1 MTNRLAAVL
10 TAAFSLFVSSTTWAQ
25 ADESVTISIE
35 ESQPLSDALQSFADQ
50 TDLQVIF
57 FADIAE
63 GKTTS
68 GVEGEYSVDTALDT
82 LLADTG
88 LSYTFIDDTA
98 VSVQAVATSDGGD
111 SDSKNLS
118 LAPILM
124 AQNQSNPART
134 TGNPTD
140 KSSTGIITGK
150 VIDVRTGAN
159 LRGAKIT
166 IEETGQW
173 TSSDN
178 LGRYRFV
185 GVPEGEYTLTVSF
198 LGYARQS
205 ETIGVRGRPV
215 SHSFVLRG
223 GDEIDEIVVFGQL
236 SARAQALNEERTAE
250 NSTTIISSDFLGQF
264 DGTTIAETL
273 RRAPGVAFEQSA
285 VTGDGTNVIIRGLD
299 PDLSQVTLNGLRL
312 PEGSGIG
319 RSPDLGNI
327 LTESVSKVTI
337 SKTLLPSQD
346 SYGSGGLVE
355 IETKTPLDRPRRFA
369 SFSAQTGKR
378 EKGFADEDQ
387 YSATFSGLFGEDE
400 RLGLSGSFQYVDS
413 ESQRINYTF
422 PFLNYGPYL
431 PLSVGGT
438 PITATSFIDPLS
450 SFPFEPAISDI
461 YPGGITTSVGGVS
474 STNLTSTI
482 SIAYR
487 ASEDTELMLDYSSI
501 RVHRSNFDRETSFSS
516 GGAYEV
522 VPIDE
527 LGGEPRA
534 ALFGE
539 DVFGFTGVLGGVSHK
554 YAIQPDAESN
564 TQVLSLRGAISLGSL
579 TMDYSYGYTIG
590 ETETP
595 FKGDLR
601 FSFTGGNILDPSQ
614 IAPTAFENSRNG
626 RLVSLFAPLTS
637 DRAFVAPLLTQA
649 GFDSFNDLASLR
661 FSGASGVTNTTG
673 ENERESAKFS
683 TRYDF
688 EGDLL
693 RYVEVGVHYDDS
705 TFGNVRQDS
714 GFSVSPLV
722 FPGPLISSF
731 GVSIDSE
738 NPLQALGVFDGFAI
752 LPQATAETLVRQI
765 TDLAAGNPDVSI
777 SESAATNL
785 DLFEQTFTN
794 EENISAYLQGR
805 FDIGRLEIVGGARL
819 DYIDLSARNVTRSTL
834 FDVNGVFDFDFF
846 ERSVQLI
853 GQSASQTALLP
864 RLAATYRVN
873 DELLFRA
880 GMSKSV
886 GRPQIQL
893 LSAAQSIAI
902 DLQQSAQFP
911 GGSVTIQQG
920 NPELSPTKTTS
931 YDLSAE
937 YYFDDVGQLE
947 VSLFYK
953 ELSNLLETNASTSV
967 GGLDLADFPDDP
979 VFETLPSNITAVVI
993 IPENNPNKAKIWG
1006 VEVAFEKQLGFVPD
1020 ALEGLGVF
1028 FNYTYT
1034 DSEKV
1039 QPFTFFNV
1047 DTFQLETIDF
1057 DVPFSSDP
1065 EHSGTAALTYNRENI
1080 DASLSY
1086 SRQGRRLNAIRP
1098 YRLDRYN
1105 EAVET
1110 LDFRAEYRLD
1120 KLDGNWRLWVE
1131 GTNLLDDAR
1140 DPSIAESIGGVGG
1153 VPKYFT
1159 GATFFGGREISIGF
1173 SATF

>member
-1 MTNRLAAVL
+1 MTNRFAAVCLAAI
-10 TAAFSLFVSSTTWAQ
+10 SLVVAPTTWAQ
-25 ADESVTISIE
+25 SDEPVTISIE

-57 FADIAE
+57 FADITE

-118 LAPILM
+118 PAPILM
-124 AQNQSNPART
+124 AQNQLSPART
-134 TGNPTD
+134 TGDPTD

-150 VIDVRTGAN
+150 VTDARTGAN
-159 LRGAKIT
+159 LRGAKVT

-173 TSSDN
+173 TSSDD
-178 LGRYRFV
+178 LGRYRFI
-185 GVPEGEYTLTVSF
+185 GVPAGEYTLTVSF

-205 ETIGVRGRPV
+205 KIISVRGRPV

-223 GDEIDEIVVFGQL
+223 GDEIEEIVVFGQL

-250 NSTTIISSDFLGQF
+250 NSTTVISSDFLGQF

-273 RRAPGVAFEQSA
+273 RRAPGIAFEQSA
-285 VTGDGTNVIIRGLD
+285 ITGDGTNVIIRGLD

-378 EKGFADEDQ
+378 EKGFADEQQ
-387 YSATFSGLFGEDE
+387 YSATFSGLFGQDE
-400 RLGLSGSFQYVDS
+400 RFGLSGSFQYVDS

-431 PLSVGGT
+431 PLSAGGN
-438 PITATSFIDPLS
+438 PITAIFFIDPLS

-461 YPGGITTSVGGVS
+461 YPGGIRTSVGGFD

-482 SIAYR
+482 SAAFR
-487 ASEDTELMLDYSSI
+487 ASDNTELTLDYTSI
-501 RVHRSNFDRETSFSS
+501 RVSRSNFDRETSFSS

-522 VPIDE
+522 VSIDE

-539 DVFGFTGVLGGVSHK
+539 DVFGFTGVLGSVSHR
-554 YAIQPDAESN
+554 YAIQPDTESD
-564 TQVLSLRGAISLGSL
+564 TQVLSLRGTTSRGRVK
-579 TMDYSYGYTIG
+579 MDYSYGYTIG

-595 FKGDLR
+595 FRGDLT
-601 FSFTGGNILDPSQ
+601 FGPVAANILDPSY
-614 IAPTAFENSRNG
+614 IATSANENSRNG
-626 RLVSLFAPLTS
+626 RLVSLFAPLTGN
-637 DRAFVAPLLTQA
+637 DEFVAPLLSQT
-649 GFDSFNDLASLR
+649 GFDSFNDIASLS
-661 FSGASGVTNTTG
+661 FYGASGTTNRSG
-673 ENERESAKFS
+673 ENERESAQFS
-683 TRYDF
+683 TRYNF
-688 EGDLL
+688 EGDTLK
-693 RYVEVGVHYDDS
+693 YVEVGVHYDDS
-705 TFGNVRQDS
+705 TFGNLRSDAS
-714 GFSVSPLV
+714 YSISPAT
-722 FPGPLISSF
+722 FPLPLISSL
-731 GVSIDSE
+731 GIGIDTD
-738 NPLQALGVFDGFAI
+738 NPLQSLGVFDGFTI
-752 LPQATAETLVRQI
+752 LSQATTDSFVRQI
-765 TDLAAGNPDVSI
+765 RELAASNPDVSI
-777 SESAATNL
+777 SEGAASNL
-785 DLFEQTFTN
+785 DLLSQTFTN
-794 EENISAYLQGR
+794 EENVSAYLQGR
-805 FDIGRLEIVGGARL
+805 VDVGRLEIVGGVRF
-819 DYIDLSARNVTRSTL
+819 DHIDTSARNLTASTL
-834 FDVNGVFDFDFF
+834 FDVDGNFDFDFF
-846 ERSVQLI
+846 ERSTQLI
-853 GQSASQTALLP
+853 DQNASQSVVLP
-864 RLAATYRVN
+864 RIAATFRAN
-873 DELLFRA
+873 DQLLFRA
-880 GMSKSV
+880 GVSKSV

-893 LSAAQSIAI
+893 LSTSQLIAI
-902 DLQQSAQFP
+902 DLRQSAQFP
-911 GGSVTIQQG
+911 GGSITIQQG
-920 NPELSPTKTTS
+920 NPDLRPTKTTS

-937 YYFDDVGQLE
+937 YYFEDVGQMELS
-947 VSLFYK
+947 VFYK
-953 ELSNLLETNASTSV
+953 ELSNLLETNATTSV
-967 GGLDLADFPDDP
+967 DGLDLAAFPDDP
-979 VFETLPSNITAVVI
+979 VFESLPSNITAVVS
-993 IPENNPNKAKIWG
+993 IPENNSSTAKIWG
-1006 VEVAFEKQLGFVPD
+1006 IELAFEKQLGFVPD
-1020 ALEGLGVF
+1020 ALEGMGVF
-1028 FNYTYT
+1028 LNYTYT

-1047 DTFQLETIDF
+1047 DTFQNETVDIE
-1057 DVPFSSDP
+1057 VPFSSDP

-1080 DASLSY
+1080 DASLSF

-1105 EAVET
+1105 EVVET
-1110 LDFRAEYRLD
+1110 LDFRAEYRLE
-1120 KLDGNWRLWVE
+1120 KFEGNWRLWVE
-1131 GTNLLDDAR
+1131 GTDLLDNAS
-1140 DPSIAESIGGVGG
+1140 DPSITETIGGADG
-1153 VPKYFT
+1153 VPKFFT
-1159 GATFFGGREISIGF
+1159 GATFFGGREIAVGL